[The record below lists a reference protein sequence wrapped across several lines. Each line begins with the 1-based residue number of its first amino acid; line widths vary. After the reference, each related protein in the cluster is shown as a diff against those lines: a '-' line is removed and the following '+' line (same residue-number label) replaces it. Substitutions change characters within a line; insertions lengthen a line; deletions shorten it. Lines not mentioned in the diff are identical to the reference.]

1 MIRHFRNFITF
12 TNRFGIHGKL
22 QMAILVFGGFIASL
36 LELLG
41 LSAIFPL
48 LNMILQPNYFEESSF
63 VRKLSSITGVTSH
76 SEITMLIGF
85 IVAMLFVGKNLFQV
99 LFLKYEF
106 LVLTK
111 WHIHIVSRL
120 YHIYM
125 NADYEIF
132 MGRNS
137 SRMINLITHTVPAVI
152 KNYIHK
158 FLSLLNYAMTGIVI
172 LAYIIYVN
180 WLIALMIMITGLIVI
195 KGYSFLSRVM
205 TRSLGGRVLKLNQ
218 SQQNLLQQSFAGY
231 KETRTHLK
239 EVFFAKR
246 FLGNSQE
253 LAKTE
258 GKLFFLEQLPPAI
271 VEIAIMVMLI
281 AIFEVVILSDSSMFA
296 AVAQVGVIVL
306 SSMRMIP
313 VINRSIAAIVLI
325 NSSAI
330 SLEELLEE
338 TKLFKVED
346 HVFDRKVFLDEEA
359 EQSIVPLK
367 YTDKMALEHISYTY
381 PEATKPALNDV
392 SFSIAPGE
400 FIGITGPS
408 GSGKSTLINI
418 LLGFLVKFEGRF
430 AIDDVAIN
438 RDNIKNLRKIIG
450 FVDQNI
456 FIMDTSIAENVAYG
470 IDKDHIDMARVEQAL
485 RKAQLWDFVSALPE
499 GVLNAVGENGKL
511 LSGGQRQRIAIARA
525 FYRDL
530 KILILDEA
538 SASLDVETEHKFF
551 EFLKTLKGELA
562 VIMIAHR
569 LSTLKDCERI
579 IFMDNTKIAD
589 QGTFEELYHAN
600 EKFRS
605 YIEYSKIHSPEAI
618 ADNVL
623 L

>member
-1 MIRHFRNFITF
+1 
-12 TNRFGIHGKL
+12 
-22 QMAILVFGGFIASL
+22 MAILVFGGFIASL

-48 LNMILQPNYFEESSF
+48 LNLILQPNYFEESTF
-63 VRKLSSITGVTSH
+63 IRKLSEVTGLTSH
-76 SEITMLIGF
+76 SEITMVIGF
-85 IVAMLFVGKNLFQV
+85 IVAMLFVCKNLFQV

-106 LVLTK
+106 SVLTK

-132 MGRNS
+132 MGRSS
-137 SRMINLITHTVPAVI
+137 SRMINLITHTVPFVI
-152 KNYIHK
+152 KHYIHK
-158 FLSLLNYAMTGIVI
+158 FLSLMNYAMTAVVI
-172 LAYIIYVN
+172 LGYIIYVN
-180 WLIALMIMITGLIVI
+180 WVIAIMIMMTGLIVI
-195 KGYSFLSRVM
+195 RGYSFLSHIMTRALGSRVM
-205 TRSLGGRVLKLNQ
+205 NLNQ
-218 SQQNLLQQSFAGY
+218 SQQSLLQQSFAGY

-253 LAKTE
+253 LAKAE
-258 GKLFFLEQLPPAI
+258 GKLFFIENLPPAI

-281 AIFEVVILSDSSMFA
+281 AIFEVVILSDSSIFT
-296 AVAQVGVIVL
+296 AVAQIGVIVL

-313 VINRSIAAIVLI
+313 VINRSIASVVLI
-325 NSSAI
+325 NGSAA

-338 TKLFKVED
+338 TKLFQVED
-346 HVFDRKVFLDEEA
+346 HVFNRKVFLDEEA
-359 EQSIVPLK
+359 EKSILPLK
-367 YTDKMALEHISYTY
+367 YTDRMVLENISYSY
-381 PEATKPALNDV
+381 PAADKPALNDV
-392 SFSIAPGE
+392 SFSLAPGE

-418 LLGFLVKFEGRF
+418 MLGFLVKFEGKF
-430 AIDDVAIN
+430 KIDDVAVT

-470 IDKDHIDMARVEQAL
+470 IDKEHIDMDRVEQAL
-485 RKAQLWDFVSALPE
+485 RKAQLWDFVSTMPN
-499 GVLNAVGENGKL
+499 GMMSAVGENGKL

-589 QGTFEELYHAN
+589 QGTFDELYRAN

-605 YIEYSKIHSPEAI
+605 YIEYSRVASPENAL
-618 ADNVL
+618 DPNVQGANHAAQ
-623 L
+623 